1 MIDLDES
8 LDSDSDGQECD
19 PGHPRAVFV
28 LGAGFS
34 QAVSSQMLCT
44 DDLGKRIC
52 ATIKD
57 LPPNLTRGTSF
68 EDWLSRLAEPQ
79 PDQSIESNLLR
90 QSHFHSIVRTM
101 AAELEAA
108 QDKSISLRLPA
119 WLYQFIT
126 VAHFWQSTL
135 ISFNYDTLIEHT
147 TPGCQLQMR
156 NPVQIPPTIPL
167 SSGDAIGQMPP
178 LPNGPSRAPFPS
190 FRLLKLHGSLA
201 WSWDF
206 GDTTGLTIARMP
218 IDNEEELANTI
229 VKTSSGVFGDARAMI
244 AEPPEDAMSRKARLL
259 PNRTHFIAPPSG
271 PKSSYYQNPF
281 MAQLWKNARLA
292 LENADEVYFVGYSMP
307 RADATA
313 RGLLRESLRPNA
325 KIIVVNTAPELI
337 VQQIDEWG
345 LKVDG
350 VHDEPNCVE
359 QMVEVLEDRRGKEA
373 ITRLKQKFTGG
384 DFDLEANPSA
394 AVKPFGSS
402 SGKEWVKRGGI
413 EERRLILQES
423 SDQEGAMTIPELF
436 ELISR
441 KGIEGITI
449 RSESAECEQRV
460 VHYEF
465 EWNSLGT
472 ITRVPSNLLLRVAT
486 RS

>member
-1 MIDLDES
+1 MIDLDEP
-8 LDSDSDGQECD
+8 LESDSDGQESD
-19 PGHPRAVFV
+19 PGHPRAVFI

-34 QAVSSQMLCT
+34 RALSSQMLCT
-44 DDLGKRIC
+44 DDLGKRIR
-52 ATIKD
+52 ATLEN

-79 PDQSIESNLLR
+79 PDQSIESNLFR

-108 QDKSISLRLPA
+108 QDKSISLGLPA

-126 VAHFWQSTL
+126 VVHFWKSTL
-135 ISFNYDTLIEHT
+135 ISFNYDTLIERT
-147 TPGCQLQMR
+147 TPGCLLQMP
-156 NPVQIPPTIPL
+156 NPVRIPATIPL

-218 IDNEEELANTI
+218 IDDEEVLANAI
-229 VKTSSGVFGDARAMI
+229 VKTSSGVFGDAMAMI

-259 PNRTHFIAPPSG
+259 PDRTHFIAPPSG

-307 RADATA
+307 RADVTA
-313 RGLLRESLRPNA
+313 RGLLRESLRPDA
-325 KIIVVNTAPELI
+325 RIIVVNTDPKLI
-337 VQQIDEWG
+337 VQQIIEWG

-350 VHDEPNCVE
+350 VLDKPNCVE
-359 QMVEVLEDRRGKEA
+359 QMVETLEDRRGKEA
-373 ITRLKQKFTGG
+373 ITRLKQRFAVG
-384 DFDLEANPSA
+384 DFDLAANPSA
-394 AVKPFGSS
+394 VVMPFGTS
-402 SGKEWVKRGGI
+402 SGNQRVKHVGFEGGS
-413 EERRLILQES
+413 LILEES
-423 SDQEGAMTIPELF
+423 SDKEGALTIPELF
-436 ELISR
+436 DLISR
-441 KGIEGITI
+441 EGIEGITI
-449 RSESAECEQRV
+449 RSESAGYEQRV
-460 VHYEF
+460 VHYGF
-465 EWNSLGT
+465 GWSLNGA
-472 ITRVPSNLLLRVAT
+472 ITRVPISLSLRVAT